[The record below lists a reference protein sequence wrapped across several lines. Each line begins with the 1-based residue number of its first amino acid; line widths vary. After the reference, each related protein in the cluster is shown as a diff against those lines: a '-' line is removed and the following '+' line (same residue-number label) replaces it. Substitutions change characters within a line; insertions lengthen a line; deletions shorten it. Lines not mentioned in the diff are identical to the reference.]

1 MMIYNHL
8 AKLMEKHKEHSKEPY
23 SEVKKYIPSVELK
36 KIPPE
41 KALHLLRKAGYDIN
55 EERSDEI
62 MEFIYIIVKLTLKE
76 FFTSD

>member
-1 MMIYNHL
+1 MKNH
-8 AKLMEKHKEHSKEPY
+8 HKENNKVLY
-23 SEVKKYIPSVELK
+23 SESKKYIPSIKLK
-36 KIPPE
+36 KISPQ

-55 EERSDEI
+55 EEQSEEI

>member
-1 MMIYNHL
+1 MKHH
-8 AKLMEKHKEHSKEPY
+8 HKEKNKVPY
-23 SEVKKYIPSVELK
+23 SESKKYIPSIELK

-55 EERSDEI
+55 EEQSEEI
-62 MEFIYIIVKLTLKE
+62 MEFVYIIVKITLKE

>member
-1 MMIYNHL
+1 MKNH
-8 AKLMEKHKEHSKEPY
+8 HKENNKVLY
-23 SEVKKYIPSVELK
+23 SESKKYITSIELK

-55 EERSDEI
+55 EEQSEEI

>member
-1 MMIYNHL
+1 MKNH
-8 AKLMEKHKEHSKEPY
+8 HKENNKVLY
-23 SEVKKYIPSVELK
+23 SESKKYIPSIELK

-55 EERSDEI
+55 EEQSEEI

>member
-1 MMIYNHL
+1 M
-8 AKLMEKHKEHSKEPY
+8 KKHKEHNKGSY
-23 SEVKKYIPSVELK
+23 SGVKKYIPSIELK

-55 EERSDEI
+55 DEQSEEI

-76 FFTSD
+76 FFTSDC